1 MYVGHGLCR
10 THQVCTRAY
19 THHECVVGVG
29 WCVGCGVWGVGCGVW
44 DKMDWDG
51 VVRFGAVGVAW
62 GEVLWWP
69 FDIELKFQIQSQQM

>member
-1 MYVGHGLCR
+1 MW
-10 THQVCTRAY
+10 
-19 THHECVVGVG
+19 GVG
-29 WCVGCGVWGVGCGVW
+29 SGVGCGVW

-69 FDIELKFQIQSQQM
+69 FDV

>member
-1 MYVGHGLCR
+1 MV
-10 THQVCTRAY
+10 
-19 THHECVVGVG
+19 
-29 WCVGCGVWGVGCGVW
+29 CGVWGVGCGVW

-69 FDIELKFQIQSQQM
+69 FDIEFEISNSKSENVTLKFQIQSQEI